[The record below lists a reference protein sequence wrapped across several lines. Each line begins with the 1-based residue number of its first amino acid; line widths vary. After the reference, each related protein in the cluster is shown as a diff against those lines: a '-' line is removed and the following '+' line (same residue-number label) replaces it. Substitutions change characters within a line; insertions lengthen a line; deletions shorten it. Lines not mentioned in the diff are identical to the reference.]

1 MVEKNS
7 ETMTE
12 ATEHQAQAQ
21 HDVETEA
28 VPAAAPS
35 ASEIDAIIRKR
46 VYAAIGV
53 GFVPVPLVDIAGLTA
68 IQLELIHALAN
79 AYGVEFQKERVKSI
93 ISSLCGGVLSVATVP
108 FFASI
113 FKSIPV
119 IGTTAGGATISIVGG
134 ASTYAIGK
142 VFDRHFRE
150 GGNLMNLDV
159 QETKTYFKTKLEE
172 GKAFVSK
179 MKPAKKEDVATDA
192 STPESEATL

>member
-1 MVEKNS
+1 MVKKNS
-7 ETMTE
+7 ETVAE
-12 ATEHQAQAQ
+12 ATEHQAQA
-21 HDVETEA
+21 HEAETEA
-28 VPAAAPS
+28 AQTAMPS
-35 ASEIDAIIRKR
+35 ACETDAIIRKR

-68 IQLELIHALAN
+68 VQLELIHALAK

-108 FFASI
+108 FFASL

-134 ASTYAIGK
+134 SSTYAIGK

-150 GGNLMNLDV
+150 GGNLMNLDA
-159 QETKTYFKTKLEE
+159 QEAKTYFKTKLEE

-179 MKPAKKEDVATDA
+179 IKPAKKEDVAPDA
-192 STPESEATL
+192 STPEPEATV